1 MKHGLNTDMNK
12 NEIQKFGRSQG
23 VGQEIIKIIETGKLV
38 RWVSFD
44 PKTREY
50 KVQIS
55 NGVMNI
61 HESKVTKDFTTQEE
75 MDFMRSE
82 NT

>member
-1 MKHGLNTDMNK
+1 MNK